1 MFKPTNVLSNLGYT
15 INTRLIEDEKKEIPK
30 ILLMP
35 ISNIYREKIQKDEVK
50 YKPAQRLKEKL
61 YKEQKKNDNKKILQ
75 NSINNIINLF

>member
-1 MFKPTNVLSNLGYT
+1 MFKPTNILSNIGYT
-15 INTRLIEDEKKEIPK
+15 INTRLVQDETKEITE

-50 YKPAQRLKEKL
+50 YKPAQRLTEKL
-61 YKEQKKNDNKKILQ
+61 YREQKKNDNKKILQ

>member
-15 INTRLIEDEKKEIPK
+15 INTRLIQDEKKEIPE